1 MTTDTSIR
9 PCAGVAQVNGR
20 PRQPCI
26 ECLRRVPGHTA
37 GRPIQPALQQQPD
50 GSWTCEQQR
59 TDVLPVEN

>member
-1 MTTDTSIR
+1 MPTTLQ
-9 PCAGVAQVNGR
+9 PCTGKPDKLGR
-20 PRQPCI
+20 PRVPCI
-26 ECLRRVPGHTA
+26 PCLRRVPGHTA